1 MPNKLQSY
9 INAGLLKIGLYD
21 KKAQKVGLR
30 RIYPDDIY
38 VVSFP
43 KSGNTWVRFLL
54 ANMLVTDEKI
64 TMQNINDYV
73 PGIYNFR
80 EKINK
85 KVSNRIIKSHDPF
98 FDCYPKTIYVYRD
111 YRDVLVSYFHYLK
124 GHDQFS
130 GTVQDFLKSDLL
142 ETPFGTW
149 QQHVSLALKQKE
161 AAPSQLL
168 FVGFNELKNDPIET
182 LKKIAEFC
190 EITPIKSYQEIVQQC
205 DFKQLQES
213 EQVDGK
219 VFSDSKVNFFRS
231 GVSEQWRTTFGSDDL
246 DLILTD
252 EVQGLLHQ
260 LNLKV

>member
-9 INAGLLKIGLYD
+9 ITAGLSKIGLYD
-21 KKAQKVGLR
+21 KKALKIGLR
-30 RIYPDDIY
+30 HIYSDDIF

-54 ANMLVTDEKI
+54 ANMLEADEKI

-80 EKINK
+80 EEINK
-85 KVSNRIIKSHDPF
+85 KESNRIIKSHDPF

-111 YRDVLVSYFHYLK
+111 YRDVLISYFHYLK

-130 GTVQDFLKSDLL
+130 GTVQDFLKSDKLK
-142 ETPFGTW
+142 TDFGTW
-149 QQHVSLALKQKE
+149 QQHVFLALEQRE
-161 AAPSQLL
+161 ATPDQFL
-168 FVGFNELKNDPIET
+168 FVGFDQLKNDPVET
-182 LKKIAEFC
+182 LKTIAEFC
-190 EITPIKSYQEIVQQC
+190 EITPKTSYEEIVKRC
-205 DFKQLQES
+205 DFNQLQDS

-231 GVSEQWRTTFGSDDL
+231 GESEQWRTTFGSEDL
-246 DLILTD
+246 ELILTD
-252 EVQGLLHQ
+252 EVRGLLHQ